1 MNKIFHDYIYFDDD
15 EYEHNNVSNCD
26 LFNKDVFDIF
36 KEVKVIKYTYAIM
49 ASKWN
54 AGDCQFP
61 TIDEY
66 LKLRT
71 NGLHIII

>member
-1 MNKIFHDYIYFDDD
+1 MMNTNTK
-15 EYEHNNVSNCD
+15 NVSNCD
-26 LFNKDVFDIF
+26 LFNKHVFDIF
-36 KEVKVIKYTYAIM
+36 KEVEVIKYTYAIM

-66 LKLRT
+66 LKWIT
-71 NGLHIII
+71 NG